1 MRRVVVTGL
10 GLVAPTGNNVK
21 ESWDVLLAGRSCVG
35 PITQFDTTNFPTKIA
50 AEVKNFDA
58 STLLDA
64 KEIRRTP
71 RFIQFSIAA
80 ANEALQMS
88 GLDFEKYGDLIGCT
102 IGVGMGGMLLTEENS
117 QALNSGGPKRVTP
130 FYIPYTIANMAAGMV
145 SMKYHLR
152 GPNICPTTACASGT
166 HGIGEAFNLIAKGSC
181 DAAVAGGA
189 ESVVSPLAVAGFNSM
204 KALSTENES
213 PETAS
218 KPFDKNRTGFV
229 MGEGAGILVLEELE
243 FARKRGATIYAEV
256 IGFGLSG
263 DAHHLTAPAPGGE
276 GAARCMAATLKDAK
290 LNPEQITYINAH
302 GTSTKM
308 NDAFESA
315 AIGTVFGNHAKKL
328 AISSTKGATGHCL
341 GAAGGVEAVFSVQ
354 AIYHGVVPPTV
365 NYTTPDP
372 ECPWDYIP
380 NEARELSVPY
390 ALSNS
395 FGFGGT
401 NASLAFAKFKG

>member
-58 STLLDA
+58 SSLMDA

-71 RFIQFSIAA
+71 RFIQLALAA
-80 ANEALQMS
+80 AHEALQMS
-88 GLDFEKYGDLIGCT
+88 GLDSEKYGDHIGCSV
-102 IGVGMGGMLLTEENS
+102 GVGMGGMLLTEENC

-181 DAAVAGGA
+181 NAAVAGGA

-256 IGFGLSG
+256 VGFGLSG
-263 DAHHLTAPAPGGE
+263 DAYHLTAPAPGGE

-308 NDAFESA
+308 NDAYESA

-354 AIYHGVVPPTV
+354 SIYYGVVPPTI

-380 NEARELSVPY
+380 NEARELSVPF